1 MRMTE
6 SKLRRTIRKA
16 ILINEGAKKLA
27 KQIKKYVNRQHEQN
41 PIDALKV
48 CTPEALQA
56 KFQQEGYSETEIA
69 DAFSRLDDKD
79 YLHRDG
85 KKQWFQKPY

>member
-1 MRMTE
+1 MRITE
-6 SKLRRTIRKA
+6 SKLRRTIRRA

-27 KQIKKYVNRQHEQN
+27 KEIKKYVNRQHEQN
-41 PIDALKV
+41 PVDAFDV

-56 KFQQEGYSETEIA
+56 KFQKEGYSETEIA
-69 DAFSRLDDKD
+69 DAFSRLDDKH